1 MRGKSALKNYIDKL
15 TGLQNSSRSS
25 PYASRML
32 KVRRTRDEMRW
43 LIRSVVG
50 VLLLVLMGT
59 AYQAL
64 ETALDGQRYP
74 PPGRLVDVGG
84 HELHLHCSGEGTPTV
99 ILESANIGWSLYWTK
114 VQSDLSSLT
123 RVCSYDRAG
132 LGWSERGPSPRT
144 GRQIAKELHTLLA
157 RARISGPYI
166 LVGHSIGGF
175 VTRLYRESYREDVV
189 AMVLVD
195 AHHERQFDEEEFRKF
210 IASAKA
216 AFPIIGAVTTLGI
229 TRLMLTLDLLP
240 PLFAKQEEEAPSEI
254 RPMLRAGWA
263 KTRYFATMADE
274 EASLEETSSQVKRS
288 GLLGDLPLV
297 VITATGATWWPAMPK
312 EVDRSRF
319 RHTWLNL
326 QADLMRLS
334 TNSRQVFADRSS
346 HFVNFDQPEIIVDQ
360 VRRLIEID
368 RPTQLIPAI
377 GYSVP
382 SYGEYSKEVGAG

>member
-1 MRGKSALKNYIDKL
+1 
-15 TGLQNSSRSS
+15 
-25 PYASRML
+25 ML

-59 AYQAL
+59 VYQAL

-84 HELHLHCSGEGTPTV
+84 HELHLYCLGEGTPTV
-99 ILESANIGWSLYWTK
+99 ILESANIGWSLSWTK

-144 GRQIAKELHTLLA
+144 GRQIAKELHTLLT
-157 RARISGPYI
+157 RARVSGPYI

-175 VTRLYRESYREDVV
+175 VTRLYHESYREDVV

-210 IASAKA
+210 ITSAKT

-229 TRLMLTLDLLP
+229 TRLMLTLDVLP
-240 PLFAKQEEEAPSEI
+240 PLFTKQEEQAPSEI
-254 RPMLRAGWA
+254 RPMLRASWA

-274 EASLEETSSQVKRS
+274 EASLEETSSQVERS

-297 VITATGATWWPAMPK
+297 VITATGPTWWPNMPK
-312 EVDRSRF
+312 EVDLSRF

-360 VRRLIEID
+360 VRQLIEIG

-382 SYGEYSKEVGAG
+382 SYGEYSREVGTG